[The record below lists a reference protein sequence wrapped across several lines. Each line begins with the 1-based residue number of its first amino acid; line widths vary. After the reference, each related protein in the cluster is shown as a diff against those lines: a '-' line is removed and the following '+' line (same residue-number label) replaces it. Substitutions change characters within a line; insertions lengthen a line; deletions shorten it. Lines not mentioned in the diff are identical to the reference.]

1 MGNLL
6 HNIPSYLLD
15 FYLFNIIVVNIGM
28 FLVSIYNIPVFIN
41 SEKNKRIRNIFS
53 KILSEIILLENYENT
68 EKIKILKKLKVQKNR
83 RIRTIFI
90 KVLKEYT
97 IFLKG
102 TEFATLTDVYKS
114 LGLHLKD
121 IKDLDSIF
129 TSRVLGALD
138 RLNSFKIVVNRT
150 KIKKLQKHKNPDIR
164 ELANAYTLNIYDSED
179 IYEFFDFTTEPFT
192 PWQQLEYF
200 QLITNRPLAPKAD
213 FGKWINPKYESSI
226 ISLSLDLVAYY
237 HQETAI
243 EPIHSMIKI
252 DHTKIRRKMIRTL
265 GILNQ
270 KQSIDV
276 LMDQYL
282 EEDDMKC
289 KKEIVKSLGY
299 MGYKNEKVIHFLEE
313 LLKTEFHTNF
323 RKAILIALSRAT
335 GSESILEN
343 KIYRYELEKT
353 VPDEQKIL

>member
-1 MGNLL
+1 MGNIF
-6 HNIPSYLLD
+6 HNIPSYLID
-15 FYLFNIIVVNIGM
+15 FLLFNIIVTIIGM
-28 FLVSIYNIPVFIN
+28 FLVFIYNIPVLIN
-41 SEKNKRIRNIFS
+41 RNNNKKLRNIFNEF
-53 KILSEIILLENYENT
+53 LSEIIILNDIDNS
-68 EKIKILKKLKVQKNR
+68 EKIKILKKLKVKKNR

-90 KVLKEYT
+90 KVLKDYS

-114 LGLHLKD
+114 LGLHVKD

-129 TSRVLGALD
+129 TTRVLEALD
-138 RLNSFKIVVNRT
+138 RLNRFKIVVNRT
-150 KIKKLQKHKNPDIR
+150 KIKKLQKHKNSDIR
-164 ELANAYTLNIYDSED
+164 EFANAYTLNIYDSED
-179 IYEFFDFTTEPFT
+179 IYEFFDFTTEPLT
-192 PWQQLEYF
+192 PWQHLEYF
-200 QLITNRPLAPKAD
+200 QLITDRPLAPKAD
-213 FGKWINPKYESSI
+213 FGKWINPKYENSI

-252 DHTKIRRKMIRTL
+252 DHTKMRRKMIRTL

-276 LMDQYL
+276 LMDLYI

-289 KKEIVKSLGY
+289 KTEIIKSLGY
-299 MGYKNEKVIHFLEE
+299 MGYKNEKVIHFLDE

-353 VPDEQKIL
+353 VPNEQKIL

>member
-1 MGNLL
+1 
-6 HNIPSYLLD
+6 
-15 FYLFNIIVVNIGM
+15 
-28 FLVSIYNIPVFIN
+28 
-41 SEKNKRIRNIFS
+41 
-53 KILSEIILLENYENT
+53 
-68 EKIKILKKLKVQKNR
+68 
-83 RIRTIFI
+83 
-90 KVLKEYT
+90 
-97 IFLKG
+97 
-102 TEFATLTDVYKS
+102 
-114 LGLHLKD
+114 
-121 IKDLDSIF
+121 
-129 TSRVLGALD
+129 
-138 RLNSFKIVVNRT
+138 
-150 KIKKLQKHKNPDIR
+150 IR

-213 FGKWINPKYESSI
+213 FGKWINPKYENSI

-252 DHTKIRRKMIRTL
+252 DHTKMRRKMIRTL

-276 LMDQYL
+276 LMDLYI

-289 KKEIVKSLGY
+289 KTEIIKSLGY
-299 MGYKNEKVIHFLEE
+299 MGYKNEKVIHFLDE

>member
-28 FLVSIYNIPVFIN
+28 FLVFIYNIPVFIN
-41 SEKNKRIRNIFS
+41 SEKNNRIRNIFS
-53 KILSEIILLENYENT
+53 EILSEIILLENYENT

-114 LGLHLKD
+114 LGLHVKD

-150 KIKKLQKHKNPDIR
+150 KIKKLQKHKNPEIR

-192 PWQQLEYF
+192 PWQQLE
-200 QLITNRPLAPKAD
+200 
-213 FGKWINPKYESSI
+213 
-226 ISLSLDLVAYY
+226 
-237 HQETAI
+237 
-243 EPIHSMIKI
+243 
-252 DHTKIRRKMIRTL
+252 
-265 GILNQ
+265 
-270 KQSIDV
+270 
-276 LMDQYL
+276 
-282 EEDDMKC
+282 
-289 KKEIVKSLGY
+289 
-299 MGYKNEKVIHFLEE
+299 
-313 LLKTEFHTNF
+313 
-323 RKAILIALSRAT
+323 
-335 GSESILEN
+335 
-343 KIYRYELEKT
+343 
-353 VPDEQKIL
+353 

>member
-1 MGNLL
+1 LGNLL

-15 FYLFNIIVVNIGM
+15 FFLFNIIIINIGM
-28 FLVSIYNIPVFIN
+28 FLVFIYNIPVIIN
-41 SEKNKRIRNIFS
+41 SKKNNKIRNIFS
-53 KILSEIILLENYENT
+53 EILSETILLENKENI

-102 TEFATLTDVYKS
+102 TEFVTLTDVYKS
-114 LGLHLKD
+114 LGLHIKD

-129 TSRVLGALD
+129 TKRVLGALD
-138 RLNSFKIVVNRT
+138 RLNRFKIVVNRT
-150 KIKKLQKHKNPDIR
+150 KIKKLQKHKNSEIR
-164 ELANAYTLNIYDSED
+164 ELANAYTLNIYDRDD

-200 QLITNRPLAPKAD
+200 QLIINRPTAPKAD
-213 FGKWINPKYESSI
+213 FSKWINSNYVNSI
-226 ISLSLDLVAYY
+226 ISLSLDLVAHY
-237 HQETAI
+237 HQNTAI

-252 DHTKIRRKMIRTL
+252 NNTKMRRKMIKTL
-265 GILNQ
+265 GLLNQ
-270 KQSIDV
+270 KESINILMELYNEESDV
-276 LMDQYL
+276 N
-282 EEDDMKC
+282 C
-289 KKEIVKSLGY
+289 KIEIIKSLGY
-299 MGYKNEKVIHFLEE
+299 MGNKNEQVTQFLEN
-313 LLKTEFHTNF
+313 LLHTEFHTNF

-335 GSESILEN
+335 SSESILEN

-353 VPDEQKIL
+353 VPHEQKIL

>member
-1 MGNLL
+1 MGNIF
-6 HNIPSYLLD
+6 HNIPSYLID
-15 FYLFNIIVVNIGM
+15 FLLFNIIVTIIGM
-28 FLVSIYNIPVFIN
+28 FLVFIYNIPVLIN
-41 SEKNKRIRNIFS
+41 RNNNKKLRNIFNEF
-53 KILSEIILLENYENT
+53 LSEIIILNDIDNS
-68 EKIKILKKLKVQKNR
+68 EKIKILKKLKVKKNR

-90 KVLKEYT
+90 KVLKDYS

-114 LGLHLKD
+114 LGLHVKD

-129 TSRVLGALD
+129 TTRVLEALD
-138 RLNSFKIVVNRT
+138 RLNRFKIVVNRT
-150 KIKKLQKHKNPDIR
+150 KIKKLQKHKNSDIR
-164 ELANAYTLNIYDSED
+164 EFANAYTLNIYDSED
-179 IYEFFDFTTEPFT
+179 IYEFFDFTTEPLT
-192 PWQQLEYF
+192 PWQHLEYF
-200 QLITNRPLAPKAD
+200 QLITDRPLAPKAD
-213 FGKWINPKYESSI
+213 FGKWINPKYENSI

-252 DHTKIRRKMIRTL
+252 DHTKMRRKMIRTL

-276 LMDQYL
+276 LIDLFL
-282 EEDDMKC
+282 EEGDMKC

-299 MGYKNEKVIHFLEE
+299 MGYKNEKVIHFIEE
-313 LLKTEFHTNF
+313 LLKTEFQTNF

-335 GSESILEN
+335 ASESILEN

-353 VPDEQKIL
+353 VPNEQKIL